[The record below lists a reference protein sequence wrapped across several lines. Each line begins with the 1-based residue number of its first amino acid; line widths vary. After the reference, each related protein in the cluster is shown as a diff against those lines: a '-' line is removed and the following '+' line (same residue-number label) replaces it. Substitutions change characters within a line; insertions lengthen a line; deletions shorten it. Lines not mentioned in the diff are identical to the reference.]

1 VVPELKIFSRISFA
15 IFLLLSIILGG
26 SLGYMMIE
34 GYSPIEAF
42 YMTVITISTVGFTEV
57 RPLSD
62 TGRIFTAFLILTS
75 IGTFTYTISVIT
87 SYFVSGEY
95 RSRMKEAKVNKEIQ
109 NFRDHVIICG
119 FGRVG
124 SMAARQLDA
133 INEKIVVIETSK
145 DKADM
150 INDTTNYW
158 SIHGNAAR
166 DENLL
171 NAGIER
177 ARALI
182 ATMPDDADNLY
193 VVLTAHE
200 LNPNLTIISRASH
213 SESVKKLRIAGANN
227 VIMPDKVGGAHMA
240 SLVVTPDVVD
250 FLDHIRIQGGTD
262 INLEEVS
269 FKALPEDF
277 HFKTLG
283 DLDVRN
289 RFGVNVIGYKTS
301 EGEYIIN
308 PGADTKI
315 VPDSKLFVLGNRSQ
329 INDLNKAL
337 GLSIKT

>member
-1 VVPELKIFSRISFA
+1 MV
-15 IFLLLSIILGG
+15 
-26 SLGYMMIE
+26 IE
-34 GYSPIEAF
+34 SYSPIEAF

-95 RSRMKEAKVNKEIQ
+95 RNRMKEAKVNKEIQ

-119 FGRVG
+119 YGRVG
-124 SMAARQLDA
+124 SMAAHQLDA
-133 INEKIVVIETSK
+133 INEKIVIIETSK
-145 DKADM
+145 DKTDL

-171 NAGIER
+171 NAGIGR

-240 SLVVTPDVVD
+240 SLVVTPDVID

-269 FKALPEDF
+269 FTALPEDF

-337 GLSIKT
+337 GLTVKP